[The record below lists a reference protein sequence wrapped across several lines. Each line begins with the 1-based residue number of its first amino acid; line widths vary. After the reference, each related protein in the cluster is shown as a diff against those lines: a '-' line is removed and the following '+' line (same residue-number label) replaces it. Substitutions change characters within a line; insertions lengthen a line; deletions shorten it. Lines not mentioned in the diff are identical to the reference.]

1 MLNEAGQAMVAGFLG
16 HIYIRKMSNKFPE
29 VSQPQKPQETSE
41 NLGNLMTWKLM
52 SFFAETSYKNCPR
65 KPLETWKPEK
75 LSNYIIMYINLFPN

>member
-1 MLNEAGQAMVAGFLG
+1 
-16 HIYIRKMSNKFPE
+16 MSNKFPE

-52 SFFAETSYKNCPR
+52 SLFLETSDKNCQQ